1 MFDIL
6 VQYITGRDKKKKA
19 RSCLQ
24 QKAGHCSAASQRQS
38 GELRVVIELHHPPP
52 PPPKKPTEMGAE
64 KGKGRGFIESY
75 EVLVMYGSVIIN
87 MSSI

>member
-1 MFDIL
+1 
-6 VQYITGRDKKKKA
+6 
-19 RSCLQ
+19 
-24 QKAGHCSAASQRQS
+24 
-38 GELRVVIELHHPPP
+38 
-52 PPPKKPTEMGAE
+52 MGAE